1 MSHFRVRITDDRLA
15 EIDGTPLVPAPGE
28 SVHDAVLDRL
38 QRHAQERA
46 AAVRATVND
55 GPDTGH
61 FLLEISPDG
70 SSRLLDASTP
80 EPPAASVPP
89 QSPEPSQVP
98 GPPQSPEPSQTRE
111 LLQIPGPSQPSAP
124 SDAPAA
130 PHLAQ
135 PPTPAEP
142 PTHAEP
148 PTPAEPPSAPAMSL
162 SGPAEVSVPGPAVS
176 GSGAAESAEDR
187 AVPPSGPGESV
198 SGSAVP
204 PSDPAGVP
212 ASGPAAP
219 ASGPAPWPAPLT
231 SALSAAVTRARATA
245 ASHAVPAPDVTTPAP
260 QAPPASMAPEV
271 PTPAP
276 PAAAPVG
283 GLAGD
288 VAERIGRINAEAA
301 AGRLDEA
308 YADATTLRESLAETV
323 GADHPHAVEARALE
337 AYLAHLCGD
346 HREATVLALGVAR
359 IRCVNGDERAPSDV
373 ARAAAAWQHI
383 EDDRAAAVHGTELLH
398 MWDTLRDLGTLT
410 AGQAELAERTREQV
424 EALLA
429 HV

>member
-80 EPPAASVPP
+80 EPPAPSVPP

-98 GPPQSPEPSQTRE
+98 EPSQTPE

-142 PTHAEP
+142 TN
-148 PTPAEPPSAPAMSL
+148 PAEPPSAPAMSL
-162 SGPAEVSVPGPAVS
+162 SGPAEVSVSGPAVS

-212 ASGPAAP
+212 AA
-219 ASGPAPWPAPLT
+219 GPAPRPAPLT

-245 ASHAVPAPDVTTPAP
+245 ASHAVPAPDVTIPAPQPAPASMAPDVTTPAP

>member
-98 GPPQSPEPSQTRE
+98 GPPQSPEPSQIPGPPQTPE
-111 LLQIPGPSQPSAP
+111 LTQVPGPSQPSAP

-135 PPTPAEP
+135 PPTPAEF
-142 PTHAEP
+142 TN
-148 PTPAEPPSAPAMSL
+148 PAEPPSAPAMSL
-162 SGPAEVSVPGPAVS
+162 SGSAEVSVPGPAVS
-176 GSGAAESAEDR
+176 ASGAAESAEDR

-260 QAPPASMAPEV
+260 QAPLASMAPEV

>member
-1 MSHFRVRITDDRLA
+1 MSHFRVRITDERLA

-70 SSRLLDASTP
+70 SSRLLDASDPEPAGTP
-80 EPPAASVPP
+80 EPPQTPGSPR
-89 QSPEPSQVP
+89 SPEPS
-98 GPPQSPEPSQTRE
+98 EPSEAPHSPASRQ
-111 LLQIPGPSQPSAP
+111 PSQP
-124 SDAPAA
+124 
-130 PHLAQ
+130 L
-135 PPTPAEP
+135 TPAK
-142 PTHAEP
+142 PTKP
-148 PTPAEPPSAPAMSL
+148 DLRPLRPA
-162 SGPAEVSVPGPAVS
+162 
-176 GSGAAESAEDR
+176 
-187 AVPPSGPGESV
+187 
-198 SGSAVP
+198 
-204 PSDPAGVP
+204 VP
-212 ASGPAAP
+212 ASGPAVP
-219 ASGPAPWPAPLT
+219 ASGPPAVPPPGSAVSASDPAAPATVPASRPAPLP
-231 SALSAAVTRARATA
+231 SARGAVATRARTTA
-245 ASHAVPAPDVTTPAP
+245 ASHAAAGPRVPDPAP
-260 QAPPASMAPEV
+260 QPALASPVPVPDPAPQPALAPVAPENPAV
-271 PTPAP
+271 APAP
-276 PAAAPVG
+276 LAAAPAA
-283 GLAGD
+283 GLTGD
-288 VAERIGRINAEAA
+288 VADRIGRINADAA

-359 IRCVNGDERAPSDV
+359 IRCVNGDERAASDV
-373 ARAAAAWQHI
+373 ARATAAWQHV
-383 EDDRAAAVHGTELLH
+383 EDGRAAAVYGTELLH
-398 MWDTLRDLGTLT
+398 MWDTLRDRGALT
-410 AGQAELAERTREQV
+410 ADQEELAEWTREQL